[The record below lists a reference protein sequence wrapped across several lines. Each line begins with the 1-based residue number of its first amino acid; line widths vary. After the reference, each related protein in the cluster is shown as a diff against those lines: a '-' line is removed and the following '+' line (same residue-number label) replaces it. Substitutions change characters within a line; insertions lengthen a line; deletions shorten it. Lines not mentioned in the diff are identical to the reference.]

1 MDADEREICNYL
13 KGYPGQF
20 IGVSEICRRAAGK
33 RRYREEPN
41 WAVQVLTRL
50 LEKGVVEADST
61 GHYRLKQKQKE
72 KPQRWMAPHIK
83 KILEE
88 SGKKFGDAI
97 EIDEHDA
104 DDSSLI

>member
-41 WAVQVLTRL
+41 WAVQVLVRL
-50 LEKGVVEADST
+50 LEKGMVEADST
-61 GHYRLKQKQKE
+61 GHYRLKRKQKD
-72 KPQRWMAPHIK
+72 KPQRWMSPHIK

-88 SGKKFGDAI
+88 SGKKFEDVV
-97 EIDEHDA
+97 EIDEPDA
-104 DDSSLI
+104 DDSSPS